1 MILSRTW
8 NRLFDDPVQTG
19 QRWYCCHC
27 GARFATKYGMV
38 IEIVINDKSHWAKA
52 TIPDFSLQDAKAMM
66 IEKNHEMLET
76 PQELLD
82 AIPRVEPMDAEAFM
96 NPMPE
101 HEEGSYKFTKEVY
114 DKMAEFEWQSLYNIT
129 EVKAYAKEM
138 RKKEASKAKRAI
150 AGEAA

>member
-8 NRLFDDPVQTG
+8 NRLFVDPVKTG
-19 QRWYCCHC
+19 QRWYCHC

-38 IEIVINDKSHWAKA
+38 IEIVINDKSHWTKA
-52 TIPDFSLQDAKAMM
+52 TIPDFSLKDAKAMM

-82 AIPRVEPMDAEAFM
+82 AIPRVEPMDAEEFM
-96 NPMPE
+96 KRKP
-101 HEEGSYKFTKEVY
+101 GQAGTYKFSKEVY
-114 DKMAEFEWQSLYNIT
+114 DEMTQFEWQSLYNIT